1 MWELFQAWQLWSE
14 GKALE
19 IVDASMGDSCPT
31 DEVLRCI
38 QVGLLC
44 VQDNAAE
51 RPNMSSV
58 IFMLSNETTLPSPKQ
73 PMFAIQRD
81 QNNADST
88 TTKYSASINEVTV
101 TILEA
106 R

>member
-1 MWELFQAWQLWSE
+1 MWELFQAWQLWNE

-19 IVDASMGDSCPT
+19 IVDASMGDLCPI

-58 IFMLSNETTLPSPKQ
+58 IFMLSNEATLPSPKQ

-88 TTKYSASINEVTV
+88 TTKDSASINEVTV